1 MPADNSRSGK
11 NELLARSPE
20 GLTDESGRAKDQ
32 HSHHGPASRVCVECY
47 FTQSLHKGTLSKLPR
62 GAVRCGVPS
71 ERVSM
76 DSMAESASSLFSILF
91 PGLEFL
97 GKSGKWA
104 SNKEE
109 EFARVDDS
117 QSDKDPLEAALEA
130 LGIS

>member
-1 MPADNSRSGK
+1 
-11 NELLARSPE
+11 
-20 GLTDESGRAKDQ
+20 
-32 HSHHGPASRVCVECY
+32 
-47 FTQSLHKGTLSKLPR
+47 
-62 GAVRCGVPS
+62 
-71 ERVSM
+71 M